1 MNRISA
7 IFPAIILSVTASA
20 AVTDS
25 VGAVN
30 DRIAIHGDRLWRQ
43 TPRSFQNPAIR
54 QWMLPIS
61 YSALSGGYVN
71 ERQSQAV
78 ETKLGDGIDFGY
90 VAADSYIKH
99 RSSTLWG
106 AASYRNGRERSVVW
120 NESSDAVLIYP
131 YFTADSIGG
140 DLKMEQYSF
149 SGGYADHNNRWAWGA
164 EIGYAAGLYYRD
176 VDPRPRNVTGRLDI
190 AAGGAM
196 RIGATP
202 YHAGISVNY
211 RKYKQ
216 TCSIEF
222 VNELSDN
229 RIWHLTG
236 LGTHYERFA
245 GSGYSHYYNGNRFG
259 ATANLYPDT
268 GRGAVFSASFS
279 RFTFDHI
286 LTSLN
291 KLPLQSVA
299 DNRFDVEA
307 GWLAAGGRHDYAAT
321 VAFTYKER
329 TGTENIFGDPS
340 NSIYPQIGSMA
351 MYTHTY
357 FDVRA
362 GLLWQWHPSE
372 GSILAVTPKGTYTR
386 SRTAYIDPHRYT
398 LMSHIDAGLDVHG
411 DRGFGKMWRAGF
423 SASFCCRAPVI
434 SEIDFTIEPQ
444 TPVGMQTIETRS
456 FDILSSCYYC
466 LGAEIHASLAISGRF
481 ALMLSVAYS
490 RGSYVDGIHSRDIST
505 SISFVF

>member
-1 MNRISA
+1 MNRISL
-7 IFPAIILSVTASA
+7 ILSLLALPVSVSASL
-20 AVTDS
+20 TDS
-25 VGAVN
+25 VATVN

-71 ERQSQAV
+71 GRQSQPV
-78 ETKLGDGIDFGY
+78 DPKLGDGIDFGY

-99 RSSTLWG
+99 KSSTLWG
-106 AASYRNGRERSVVW
+106 AASYRNGRQRSVVW
-120 NESSDAVLIYP
+120 NESSDAALIYP

-140 DLKMEQYSF
+140 DLNMEQYGF
-149 SGGYADHNNRWAWGA
+149 SGGYADRNDRWAWGA
-164 EIGYAAGLYYRD
+164 EIGYTAGLYYRD

-196 RIGATP
+196 RIGSTA
-202 YHAGISVNY
+202 YHAGVSVNY

-245 GSGYSHYYNGNRFG
+245 GSGYSHYYNDNRIG
-259 ATANLYPDT
+259 VTANLYPDM

-279 RFTFDHI
+279 RFSFDHI

-299 DNRFDVEA
+299 DNRLDVEA
-307 GWLAAGGRHDYAAT
+307 GWLAPGSRHDYAAT
-321 VAFTYKER
+321 VAMTYKKR
-329 TGTENIFGDPS
+329 TGSENIFGDPS
-340 NSIYPQIGSMA
+340 NNIYPQIGAMA
-351 MYTHTY
+351 MYSHTY
-357 FDVRA
+357 FDVSAR
-362 GLLWQWHPSE
+362 LLWQWRPD
-372 GSILAVTPKGTYTR
+372 GGTLLAVTPKGSYSR
-386 SRTAYIDPHRYT
+386 NRTAYMDPYRYT
-398 LMSHIDAGLDVHG
+398 LMSHIDAGLDVYG

-423 SASFCCRAPVI
+423 SASFRYMAPVN

-444 TPVGMQTIETRS
+444 TPIGMQTIETQS
-456 FDILSSCYYC
+456 FDILSGRYYS
-466 LGAEIHASLAISGRF
+466 LGAEIHASRAINDRF
-481 ALMLSVAYS
+481 ALMLSAAYS
-490 RGSYVDGIHSRDIST
+490 HGSYIKGIHSHDIST
-505 SISFVF
+505 SISFIF